1 MKQTLGIGVILAVA
15 VAAVRFS
22 AGPSAPTLG
31 VASGATVPQPLP
43 SHPSTAINPSAYRGG
58 CSAFDP
64 EDPKA
69 TYPKDDNRAAAKSVL
84 DKFFALKSE
93 LPSSETLKQ
102 ANYTRVRYAIAMAP
116 DPRHTNL
123 SLSFDREMVLIQQA
137 AQDEGY
143 TYDSS
148 WLPWKDDTFTFP
160 LLQDQQRTDDD
171 TNQREACPGIL
182 LFRRS
187 VNQPAPDKP
196 DEPLNPAKPSN
207 PYAEALVVFVVGEQP
222 TGGLNEDQW
231 ANAVHWLA
239 TNPPPDGSATL
250 NILGPTFS
258 GSLVSMQRD
267 LARLY
272 RDPPLDPDSSN
283 LLRLFPNVHLLSG
296 GVTGC
301 SSIRWFERQL
311 EDTQFHRRIIFGTFA
326 ENDELQIYRFL
337 SYVHSQRTLLR
348 DIAILSE
355 DETAYANDAS
365 DLDSQPSG
373 NDRCTFQYDPQDR
386 PVKLSYP
393 RDISALRSAYEKQS
407 VFSSPSQSPR
417 TVHPILQESA
427 ELEGGNSNASDT
439 IRSYSGLQG
448 AIAQEAILYGVV
460 SNLRVHHT
468 RYLLLRCSNPL
479 DFLFLTRFFHRAY
492 PETRIVTV
500 TSDLL
505 FGREID
511 TTEFRGVLSL
521 ANYSLLPRDQH
532 WSRVSKEDAPPLAHT
547 HRIFDANDQGS
558 YIAARYLFDANAWP
572 ISAAS
577 TGAVPVTSV
586 IPVANNTTAALT
598 VSTGLTL
605 PLKENIPDYA
615 DPFWMHD
622 PSAPIQDS
630 NAPVWLSVLGRD
642 GYWPIAVLNN
652 DTLLMDGT
660 RVTPPSTI
668 VKLHSDDAHYDLAPQ
683 KSSQPR
689 QFSDALLFG
698 LPLSWSVCLAFANAL
713 LLYQLFAIAIG
724 SDFTS
729 SGLFA
734 PFRQMAD
741 YPSQAVLL
749 GINSAFVVMLPILLF
764 SAAIAVPDVN
774 YLDHAFRDFWVWA
787 VIDAFAVIALL
798 LSFIFHKKDAALDLR
813 PGGIRAALVFV
824 FALALLVA
832 IALSTLFQSSTP
844 VNNASIF
851 LRMSHLTSGVSP
863 LVPILFLF
871 FGFYLWTWQA
881 LAGNI
886 LLANGRPLLP
896 TYCGPQK
903 TFGWLKSTLTN
914 PVSIRYGLARAEYRI
929 SEEIAKRII
938 HIASPVCVAPRIL
951 ILPLA
956 VGFAARYLFPANK
969 LPLLSM
975 ESHSYAIWINLALLI
990 AFLLT
995 TAEAVRLY
1003 LSWIELRRLLLAL
1016 NLRHLRR
1023 TFSRLRNVGPRSLW
1037 SVSGTVQRIQF
1048 LFFSRQ
1054 LDAARRLQNHTE
1066 FDLPRLCEAIEYG
1079 RRFSINTAEKVSA
1092 GSRWEMPIEFQ
1103 NDSQVASS
1111 RVVLADAVAEV
1122 LNEILLPCWADENIS
1137 LNLECSPTE
1146 SGATGSERPSFDI
1159 PLSKYPSIRAAEEFV
1174 CFHYIAFIQNVLAR
1188 MRTMILSM
1196 IFLFVGVCL
1205 SISFYPFVP
1214 RTEIG
1219 LWLTAN
1225 LAVIAAAVIYVY
1237 AGMERDET
1245 LSYITNTPPGRLSS
1259 EFYIKTATFL
1269 VGPVLGLLT
1278 TQFPAI
1284 SESILGWLQP
1294 GLDALR

>member
-15 VAAVRFS
+15 VAAVRFGGS
-22 AGPSAPTLG
+22 PSVPTPG
-31 VASGATVPQPLP
+31 VTSGAIALP
-43 SHPSTAINPSAYRGG
+43 SHPSHPTTATILSAYRGG
-58 CSAFDP
+58 CSAFDL

-69 TYPKDDNRAAAKSVL
+69 TYPKDDTRGAAKSVL
-84 DKFFALKSE
+84 DKFFAVRSE
-93 LPSSETLKQ
+93 LPSSETLQQ
-102 ANYTRVRYAIAMAP
+102 ANYTDVHYAIAMSP

-143 TYDSS
+143 TYNSS
-148 WLPWKDDTFTFP
+148 WLPWKDDASTFP
-160 LLQDQQRTDDD
+160 LLQDQQRTDDE
-171 TNQREACPGIL
+171 TSQREACPGIL

-196 DEPLNPAKPSN
+196 GEPLSPAKPSN

-239 TNPPPDGSATL
+239 TNPPPGGPATL

-267 LARLY
+267 LALLY
-272 RDPPLDPDSSN
+272 RDPPLNPDSSN
-283 LLRLFPNVHLLSG
+283 LLRLFPSVHLLSG

-311 EDTQFHRRIIFGTFA
+311 EAHQFHNRIIFGTFA

-337 SYVHSQRTLLR
+337 SYVHSQRTDLR

-355 DETAYANDAS
+355 DETAYANDTS
-365 DLDSQPSG
+365 GPDSQVSG
-373 NDRCTFQYDPQDR
+373 DDRCTFRYAPQDR

-407 VFSSPSQSPR
+407 VFSSPSQAAR
-417 TVHPILQESA
+417 TAHPILQESP
-427 ELEGGNSNASDT
+427 ELEGGNPNASDT

-448 AIAQEAILYGVV
+448 AVAQEAVLYGIV

-505 FGREID
+505 FRREID

-532 WSRVSKEDAPPLAHT
+532 WSRISKEDAFPIAHT

-558 YIAARYLFDANAWP
+558 YIAARYLFDPNLAWSV
-572 ISAAS
+572 SAAS
-577 TGAVPVTSV
+577 TAAVSGP
-586 IPVANNTTAALT
+586 AALT

-605 PLKENIPDYA
+605 PLKANIPDYA
-615 DPFWMHD
+615 DPFWMHK
-622 PSAPIQDS
+622 PSDPIQDS

-652 DTLLMDGT
+652 DTLPIDGT

-668 VKLHSDDAHYDLAPQ
+668 VKLQGDGAHYDLAPQ
-683 KSSQPR
+683 KPSQPR

-698 LPLSWSVCLAFANAL
+698 LPLSWNVCIALANAL
-713 LLYQLFAIAIG
+713 LFYQLFAIAIG
-724 SDFTS
+724 GDFTS

-734 PFRQMAD
+734 PFRQISD

-749 GINSAFVVMLPILLF
+749 GINSAFVVMLPMLLF
-764 SAAIAVPDVN
+764 STAITVPDLK
-774 YLDHAFRDFWVWA
+774 YLNHALRDFWLWLVL
-787 VIDAFAVIALL
+787 DAFAVIGLL
-798 LSFIFHKKDAALDLR
+798 LSFIFHKKDDALELR

-832 IALSTLFQSSTP
+832 IALSTLFQSSTF
-844 VNNASIF
+844 VNDASIF

-863 LVPILFLF
+863 LTPALFLF
-871 FGFYLWTWQA
+871 LGFYLWTWQA

-896 TYCGPQK
+896 TYDGPQR

-914 PVSIRYGLARAEYRI
+914 PGSIRYGLARAEYRI

-938 HIASPVCVAPRIL
+938 HIASPICVAPRIL

-956 VGFAARYLFPANK
+956 LGFAACYFFPARQ

-995 TAEAVRLY
+995 TAEAARLY

-1016 NLRHLRR
+1016 NRRHLRR
-1023 TFSRLRNVGPRSLW
+1023 TFSRLRNVGPGSLW

-1066 FDLPRLCEAIEYG
+1066 FDLPRLCEAVEYG
-1079 RRFSINTAEKVSA
+1079 RRFSINSAEKISA
-1092 GSRWEMPIEFQ
+1092 GSRWEKPIHFL
-1103 NDSQVASS
+1103 NKSRDASI

-1122 LNEILLPCWADENIS
+1122 LNEILLPCWADEDTS
-1137 LNLECSPTE
+1137 LNLECSATG
-1146 SGATGSERPSFDI
+1146 SDATGSERPFFDI

-1174 CFHYIAFIQNVLAR
+1174 CFHYIAFIQNILAR

-1196 IFLFVGVCL
+1196 IFLFIGVCL

-1219 LWLTAN
+1219 LWLSAN
-1225 LAVIAAAVIYVY
+1225 LAVIAAVVIYVY

-1245 LSYITNTPPGRLSS
+1245 LSYITNTPPGHLSS

-1284 SESILGWLQP
+1284 SDSILGWLQP